1 MSLLCAR
8 SVCLTTVYAQ
18 GMCDVQARGTL
29 NEHDCLHA
37 ACLVEVKRDSKC
49 GNPQFQKILWA
60 LVVVVVAA
68 AVFGKRF
75 G

>member
-37 ACLVEVKRDSKC
+37 ACLVEVKRDSKR
-49 GNPQFQKILWA
+49 GNPQFQKIRCA
-60 LVVVVVAA
+60 LVVVAA